1 MAEEKKKKD
10 RSKWFREMRSELKK
24 VVWPTAST
32 TAKNT
37 GTVLLCSLAVGA
49 CIWIFGDWAG
59 VEIPAFALL
68 ICRKEMYADEGSETE
83 RKLVALEELGEEIG

>member
-10 RSKWFREMRSELKK
+10 RSKWFREMRSELKN

-49 CIWIFGDWAG
+49 CIWIFDYVAVSAVG
-59 VEIPAFALL
+59 LL
-68 ICRKEMYADEGSETE
+68 IGLAG
-83 RKLVALEELGEEIG
+83 

>member
-1 MAEEKKKKD
+1 MKETKKGEQEVDIRPWVYDYHIKD
-10 RSKWFREMRSELKK
+10 QTIFLKVSAGSVHNLKPEL
-24 VVWPTAST
+24 
-32 TAKNT
+32 
-37 GTVLLCSLAVGA
+37 LLKA
-49 CIWIFGDWAG
+49 FGDWAG